1 MRMLIGEYA
10 HTLDAKGRVNV
21 PSKMRDH
28 LGEHFILTKGLD
40 GCLFV
45 YAMEEWACLE
55 DKIKALPMS
64 KARTLQRFLFSGAV
78 DVELDK
84 QGRIVIPTNL
94 RDYAG
99 LTKDIMIIGAS
110 TRAEIWDKDQW
121 QQSCDNLT
129 PEMVEQAME
138 ELGF

>member
-1 MRMLIGEYA
+1 MLIGEYA
-10 HTLDAKGRVNV
+10 HSLDAKGRVNF
-21 PSKMRDH
+21 PAKMREH

-45 YAMEEWACLE
+45 YAMDEWGRLEE
-55 DKIKALPMS
+55 KIKALPMS

-84 QGRIVIPTNL
+84 QGRIVIPPNL
-94 RDYAG
+94 RDYAE
-99 LTKDIMIIGAS
+99 LSKEVMIIGAS
-110 TRAEIWDKDQW
+110 VRAEIWDKEKW
-121 QQSCDNLT
+121 QKSCEELT

>member
-1 MRMLIGEYA
+1 MLIGEYA
-10 HTLDAKGRVNV
+10 HTLDTKGRVNFPV
-21 PSKMRDH
+21 KMREH

-45 YAMEEWACLE
+45 YAMEEWAGLE

-84 QGRIVIPTNL
+84 QGRIVIPPNL

-110 TRAEIWDKDQW
+110 TRAEIWDKELW
-121 QQSCDNLT
+121 QKSCDELT

-138 ELGF
+138 DLGF

>member
-1 MRMLIGEYA
+1 MLIGEYA
-10 HTLDAKGRVNV
+10 HSLDAKGRVNF
-21 PSKMRDH
+21 PSRLRED
-28 LGEHFILTKGLD
+28 LGERFILAKGLD

-45 YAMEEWACLE
+45 YSMEEWGRLE
-55 DKIKALPMS
+55 EKIKAMPMS

-84 QGRIVIPTNL
+84 QGRLVIPGNL
-94 RDYAG
+94 RDYAK
-99 LTKDIMIIGAS
+99 LTKDVMVIGAS

-121 QQSCDNLT
+121 LTSCESLT
-129 PEMVEQAME
+129 PDTIAEAME